1 MLKKYIDQI
10 SKSEKQQLGIDFDG
24 VIHKNSK
31 GFNDG
36 TIYDEP
42 IEGAIDSIEYLNKQ
56 LGFDLVIYS
65 CKARP
70 DRPLINGKTG
80 IDLIWEWL
88 NKHNLKNY
96 IKERKA
102 VNEEVICKIFN
113 QIVDAIR
120 YCHKPVSYTHLTL
133 PTICSV

>member
-96 IKERKA
+96 MPLNLLNFCFTYPKLIHSSEGMWMFFFKL
-102 VNEEVICKIFN
+102 C
-113 QIVDAIR
+113 
-120 YCHKPVSYTHLTL
+120 PV
-133 PTICSV
+133 V

>member
-10 SKSEKQQLGIDFDG
+10 SNSEKQQLGIDFDG

-88 NKHNLKNY
+88 NKYNLKNY
-96 IKERKA
+96 IKDVTYIKPDAFAYIDDKGVRFDNWK
-102 VNEEVICKIFN
+102 NCIK
-113 QIVDAIR
+113 QIELII
-120 YCHKPVSYTHLTL
+120 KQN
-133 PTICSV
+133 